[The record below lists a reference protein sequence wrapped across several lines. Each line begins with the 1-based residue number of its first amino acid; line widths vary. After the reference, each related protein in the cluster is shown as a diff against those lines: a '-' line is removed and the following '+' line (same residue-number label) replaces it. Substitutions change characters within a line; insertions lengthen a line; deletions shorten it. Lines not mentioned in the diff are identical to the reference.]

1 MYYNVHVENKQEV
14 RETKIKHDWTKKQ
27 PNTIFIGDVEVPSYQ
42 NCWRERMELEKR
54 MSKLRVSSIIQYTC
68 IILLSIA
75 VIILAQK

>member
-1 MYYNVHVENKQEV
+1 M
-14 RETKIKHDWTKKQ
+14 KHDWTKKQ

-42 NCWRERMELEKR
+42 IWWKEKMEIEKR
-54 MSKLRVSSIIQYTC
+54 MSRIKISSIVQYTC